1 MRAIAIMLALAAAI
15 ATATSATAAERPP
28 VDLELVL
35 AIDVSGSVDSHEAK
49 LQRDGYIA
57 AFRDAEVVR
66 AIRSGMVGR
75 IAVLYLEWASAHENR
90 VVLDW
95 QLVSDAASAAAFAD
109 HLAAQPPMRG
119 RRTSIAAAIEFAM
132 PFFGTAFEGSRRVI
146 DISGDGPNNDGPPV
160 VPARDR
166 AVAAGI
172 VINGLPIINERQFT
186 WGLPNLK
193 ELDLYYRDCVIGG
206 PGAFFIVAED
216 FATFAAAVKRKLVL
230 EIADRRPATQFA
242 QTAYPDRP
250 MFDAEGRV
258 DCLAGEKLLEIYRR
272 RIEAPN

>member
-1 MRAIAIMLALAAAI
+1 MRAIALILALLMLPAVAAV
-15 ATATSATAAERPP
+15 AAERPP

-35 AIDVSGSVDSHEAK
+35 AVDVSGSVDIEEAR
-49 LQRDGYIA
+49 LQREGYVA
-57 AFRDAEVVR
+57 AFRDPEVVH

-95 QLVSDAASAAAFAD
+95 QLVSDSASAAAFAD
-109 HLAAQPPMRG
+109 RLAAQPPMRG
-119 RRTSIAAAIEFAM
+119 RRTSIAAAIDFAL
-132 PFFGTAFEGSRRVI
+132 PFFGSAYEGSRRVI
-146 DISGDGPNNDGPPV
+146 DVSGDGPNNDGPPV

-172 VINGLPIINERQFT
+172 VINGLPILNERQFA

-216 FATFAAAVKRKLVL
+216 FRSFAAAVKRKLVL
-230 EIADRRPATQFA
+230 EIADRRPATQHA
-242 QTAYPDRP
+242 QIAYPERP
-250 MFDAEGRV
+250 MFDAEGRI
-258 DCLAGEKLLEIYRR
+258 DCLAGEKLLEMYRR

>member
-1 MRAIAIMLALAAAI
+1 MLALAAAI
-15 ATATSATAAERPP
+15 GTATPATAAERPP

-109 HLAAQPPMRG
+109 RLAAQPPMRG

-132 PFFGTAFEGSRRVI
+132 SCCFEM
-146 DISGDGPNNDGPPV
+146 
-160 VPARDR
+160 
-166 AVAAGI
+166 I
-172 VINGLPIINERQFT
+172 VINAGVYEYWGPHVLRVFNYPLIIATLETVQVMCFSVAAAHLRRHADNALQLLALF
-186 WGLPNLK
+186 
-193 ELDLYYRDCVIGG
+193 VIF
-206 PGAFFIVAED
+206 PAFFIMGNLGVGGPTVIALHLDSTSPGLVYAGTLTSLVFAVVAIRL
-216 FATFAAAVKRKLVL
+216 AAAMSGRLASQPALASASSTSPAALV
-230 EIADRRPATQFA
+230 RPA
-242 QTAYPDRP
+242 
-250 MFDAEGRV
+250 
-258 DCLAGEKLLEIYRR
+258 
-272 RIEAPN
+272 